1 MPVLVLVEV
10 LVEPI
15 ELVEVVGLAKAGALV
30 LVEVL
35 APAIAC
41 EVVVVVRVLVSA
53 RFEAE
58 LLATDELLD
67 AAAAVEAN
75 IPFWKELVLILLSTF
90 GLVTEPG
97 SSIPIINT
105 RSRASATP
113 TIIVERARRPSTK

>member
-1 MPVLVLVEV
+1 MPVLV

-15 ELVEVVGLAKAGALV
+15 ELVEMVMLAKAGALV
-30 LVEVL
+30 LVGVL
-35 APAIAC
+35 APAIAS

-67 AAAAVEAN
+67 AAAVEAN
-75 IPFWKELVLILLSTF
+75 IPLWKELVLILLSTF

-113 TIIVERARRPSTK
+113 PTIIVEMAGRPSTK